1 MSLWSDLRSTLRSI
15 LVIEEKIDR
24 LSAVVEKM
32 AGHVEDHEKR
42 LIRIETLIELARER
56 RLPRRRG

>member
-1 MSLWSDLRSTLRSI
+1 MSLWRDRRSTLRSI
-15 LVIEEKIDR
+15 MVMEEKIDR
-24 LSAVVEKM
+24 LGAALEKI